1 MPKFY
6 FGISVQTA
14 YSDLPNNHAANFIPI
29 IGIKFAEFIVAEI
42 KTIKLSY
49 LKAPIIYFEIERC
62 LI

>member
-1 MPKFY
+1 M
-6 FGISVQTA
+6 
-14 YSDLPNNHAANFIPI
+14 PNNHAANFIPI